1 MGEGAAA
8 DTCYRECK
16 RIEFNREHKMNVQ
29 EFSDALAAAVET
41 AGKSTVTVDARGR
54 IPATG
59 VVWSADGE
67 ILTADH
73 VIQRDDNLNVILPDG
88 SPHSAR
94 LLGRDPASDLALLKI
109 EASGLAVPVWTEV
122 KVGHLVL
129 ALGRPDDLQAAV
141 SNVVSIGGPVK
152 GPFRHLEAYIQTDAT
167 MFPGFS
173 GGPLVDVSGRVAGI
187 NSSALAR
194 GASVAVP
201 VAAARKVADALRQHG
216 RIKRGYLGIST
227 QPVSLPEAIR
237 AQAGQAAGLMVI
249 GVEKDSPAEK
259 GGLLQGDVIIALA
272 GQRVTSVESL
282 QGALGPGTVGQAVP
296 MRVVRGG
303 QVTEISV
310 TVGER
315 E

>member
-1 MGEGAAA
+1 
-8 DTCYRECK
+8 
-16 RIEFNREHKMNVQ
+16 MNLQ
-29 EFSDALAAAVET
+29 ELSDALAAAVET

-73 VIQRDDNLNVILPDG
+73 VVQRDDNINVILPDG
-88 SPHSAR
+88 SSHPAR

-129 ALGRPDDLQAAV
+129 ALGRPDDLQAAL
-141 SNVVSIGGPVK
+141 SNVVSIGGPVR
-152 GPFRHLEAYIQTDAT
+152 GPFRHLEAYIQTDVT

-173 GGPLVDVSGRVAGI
+173 GGPLVDVRGRVAGI

-201 VAAARKVADALRQHG
+201 VAAARKVADSLRRHG
-216 RIKRGYLGIST
+216 RIRRGYLGIST
-227 QPVSLPEAIR
+227 QSVPLPEVIR
-237 AQAGQAAGLMVI
+237 AQVGQVAGLMVI
-249 GVEKDSPAEK
+249 SVEKGSPAER
-259 GGLLQGDVIIALA
+259 GGLLQGDVIITLA
-272 GQRVTSVESL
+272 GQQVTSIEGL
-282 QGALGPGTVGQAVP
+282 QSALGPDMVGQAVTV
-296 MRVVRGG
+296 RLVRGG
-303 QVTEISV
+303 QVTEISI